1 MSKPITPPTTTNV
14 SDLINAMW
22 KFTDENPLWHE
33 NRDQLGRMSAAYSI
47 LTTLCDPIDLTEE
60 EFSFVI
66 GIFETCKENEIP

>member
-1 MSKPITPPTTTNV
+1 MNRPTVPTTTNV

-33 NRDQLGRMSAAYSI
+33 NRDQLSRMSAGYTI
-47 LTTLCDPIDLTEE
+47 LTKMCEPDHLTEE

-66 GIFETCKENEIP
+66 GIFETCKENELP